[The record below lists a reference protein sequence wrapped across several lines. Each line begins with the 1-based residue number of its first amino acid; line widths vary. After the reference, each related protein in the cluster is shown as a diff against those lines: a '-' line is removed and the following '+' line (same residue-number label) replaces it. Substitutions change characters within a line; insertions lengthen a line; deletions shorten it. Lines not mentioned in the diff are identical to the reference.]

1 MMCAIYTKVKRDT
14 VLPPCIPQT
23 TRAER
28 ASGALT
34 TRSACPMLKRDIRP
48 PRNYTEPQQK
58 RRKGKSAAQKENLRK
73 AREAATAA
81 AHKRA
86 KPPVKQPL
94 RARIALAELRN
105 DVLESENAA
114 LRRTVTTL
122 TRVGIENA
130 ALRETLTTLSQKCR
144 KEAQR
149 RRRSQKAA
157 SRLRHQLAEQSGGMQ
172 ACWNDLVQVKLE
184 LVHAQKEV
192 QALTERLRGDAVK
205 TEEVRV
211 RLKESLKKNRA
222 LEKSRKR
229 AKQVLEDA
237 IAPYTQKARAIAR
250 LLLRS
255 GTAEKNVGRVM
266 QALGGMMGKKVSRI
280 MSERTASRASL
291 EGGLGGQMQACKEMV
306 EAKDISYSSDGTGH
320 RHVENISRAVSY
332 KVDGVRKIRVL
343 GVHSVTDKSAQT
355 QFNGLV
361 TILDEFAQVWN
372 ASPAAQRTQSFF
384 YRDMFAEK
392 LRGTSG
398 DHAKD
403 QKKQHN
409 DLMQAWKHFARDKK
423 LGYEKL
429 ASLPLDELSTLM
441 GAVKEEFIEKC
452 GGVGAYMH
460 LSMEDV
466 RKMDAQIL
474 EAVVLRLGGQEYA
487 SLPTAERRA
496 LDLFVWGGCCM
507 HKDLNTIKNGDAAMQ
522 KFWVDNRLT
531 GPIALPNKWQ
541 RSGTD
546 AGKQSDA
553 ATAQSTEM
561 DASLEAIDP
570 AEVYVAPANGS
581 HSGAAHAT
589 LLGGKLLADSND
601 KNGQQKTWDNYLEFN
616 VGKKKARKY
625 PGTSTTRFQS
635 TADASEYII
644 EFREVLIEFMDV
656 VRNKKEK
663 PGLNN
668 MEQNFENSLTD
679 IPTITEFVVLA
690 LISQCFSHPYM
701 LRYIRGPGLLNV
713 NHLDLGPVHD
723 KLIAFIEKVIA
734 NPDILLDSPTGEKS
748 TFDGQGFDNPA
759 VIDKIISMI
768 PTLPHLRGAL
778 LAFLEGYLVSWR
790 RFAGEFAKGGI
801 IDGLTAAERESAWL
815 AATNDINEGA
825 LGWMRVFLR
834 RRPRMTQHQM
844 NARFMYERNETEAWM
859 EKNLSEADERYLRKL
874 ARLIQSSRPEARRR
888 DALVAADEA
897 DVAVKRAKVAEQE
910 RARQEKLDK
919 LYAVVLVFEP
929 EKIRK
934 LNYGQ
939 TREQLTV
946 WGKWDAEAVIK
957 GGLSKSG
964 PDAQKERVECL
975 LAAVQRANG
984 KDPRPQRV

>member
-1 MMCAIYTKVKRDT
+1 MSKRD
-14 VLPPCIPQT
+14 VQ
-23 TRAER
+23 
-28 ASGALT
+28 LT
-34 TRSACPMLKRDIRP
+34 
-48 PRNYTEPQQK
+48 RNYAEPKQN

-73 AREAATAA
+73 ARDAATTA
-81 AHKRA
+81 AHKRTILSRK
-86 KPPVKQPL
+86 KPPHA
-94 RARIALAELRN
+94 RAALVELRN
-105 DVLESENAA
+105 DIQVLWSENAA
-114 LRRTVTTL
+114 LRRTVTG
-122 TRVGIENA
+122 VESENA
-130 ALRETLTTLSQKCR
+130 ALRKKVTTLTKRCR
-144 KEAQR
+144 REAQR
-149 RRRSQKAA
+149 RRRLESVEYK
-157 SRLRHQLAEQSGGMQ
+157 LRQQLAEQSGGMQ
-172 ACWNDLVQVKLE
+172 ACWNDLVRVKLE
-184 LVHAQKEV
+184 LVRAQNEV
-192 QALTERLRGDAVK
+192 QLLTGRLQGDVVK
-205 TEEVRV
+205 TEEVRA

-237 IAPYTQKARAIAR
+237 IARTRLDAQRKSSHFKLFRRGAYTQKARAIAR

-266 QALGGMMGKKVSRI
+266 QAVGGMMGKKVSRV
-280 MSERTASRASL
+280 MSGRTTSRASL
-291 EGGLGGQMQACKEMV
+291 EGGLAGQMQMCKEMV

-466 RKMDAQIL
+466 HKMDAQIL
-474 EAVVLRLGGQEYA
+474 EAVVLRLGGQEYT

-522 KFWVDNRLT
+522 KFWVDNRLA

-553 ATAQSTEM
+553 ATVQSTEM

-601 KNGQQKTWDNYLEFN
+601 KNGQQKTSDNYLEFN

-759 VIDKIISMI
+759 VIDKIITMI

-874 ARLIQSSRPEARRR
+874 ARLIQSSRPEVRRR
-888 DALVAADEA
+888 DELVAADEA
-897 DVAVKRAKVAEQE
+897 DVAAKRAKVAEQE

-946 WGKWDAEAVIK
+946 WGKWDAKAVIK

-964 PDAQKERVECL
+964 PDAQKERVEFL